1 MHFVRCAHKNMH
13 LDKKHIA
20 AMRKTGFD
28 DEQIALSLGVKVS
41 DLPLPPG
48 KGSAGEFTAQ
58 ELEDEILQLGLD
70 FDNVHP
76 SIRLKALQYLH
87 AERLG
92 RNVTAVT
99 QGMVATE
106 QQKAVII
113 NINGA
118 VRQAVEFRK
127 RFQES
132 GSAQEA
138 ARLLESNSTPLSGT
152 KSGEETTIT
161 LKVRMTS
168 KSEGDRYGMVDEDDG
183 DYYEREYGKEYAEAK
198 RKERSQIRGSFE
210 VLEADEGEDEGWCG
224 CAFHPH
230 SLRVRGAGVYSFG
243 LSIGKTFS
251 RSSAGRGITC
261 TPISS
266 PTRRAAA
273 APASVAAFT
282 EPTSP
287 RTMAVTRPAS
297 TFCQPTKITLA
308 AFTMASAAS
317 IMPTSPRVSTM
328 PSASPYSC
336 LGATG

>member
-138 ARLLESNSTPLSGT
+138 ARLLESNSASSAQG
-152 KSGEETTIT
+152 KSDQETTIT
-161 LKVRMTS
+161 I
-168 KSEGDRYGMVDEDDG
+168 DEVNS
-183 DYYEREYGKEYAEAK
+183 AVEA
-198 RKERSQIRGSFE
+198 SQ
-210 VLEADEGEDEGWCG
+210 
-224 CAFHPH
+224 
-230 SLRVRGAGVYSFG
+230 
-243 LSIGKTFS
+243 
-251 RSSAGRGITC
+251 
-261 TPISS
+261 
-266 PTRRAAA
+266 
-273 APASVAAFT
+273 
-282 EPTSP
+282 
-287 RTMAVTRPAS
+287 
-297 TFCQPTKITLA
+297 
-308 AFTMASAAS
+308 
-317 IMPTSPRVSTM
+317 
-328 PSASPYSC
+328 
-336 LGATG
+336 